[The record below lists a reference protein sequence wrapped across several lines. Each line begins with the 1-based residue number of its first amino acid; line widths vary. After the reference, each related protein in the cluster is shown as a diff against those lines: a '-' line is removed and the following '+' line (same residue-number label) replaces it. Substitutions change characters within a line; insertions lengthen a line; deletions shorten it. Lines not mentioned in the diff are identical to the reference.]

1 MMSGGFE
8 ERINRNECK
17 GFTRW
22 SSLNQSPASMV
33 KSPAGGGKGTGMRG
47 RLQILMPPNAPAA
60 LCIPR
65 DGK

>member
-1 MMSGGFE
+1 MNAKNL
-8 ERINRNECK
+8 I
-17 GFTRW
+17 TRW
-22 SSLNQSPASMV
+22 PSLDQSPASKV

-60 LCIPR
+60 LCIPS